1 MSRETFMKELEY
13 LLQDIGEEERADA
26 LAYYRDYLDEA
37 GPEREEQALAEFGS
51 PERVAAMI
59 RASIDGNMEEGGE
72 FTETG
77 YGDERFKDPGYQV
90 QKRYDVPD
98 ISPEPEKTGGE
109 TAGRKGETPRKPES
123 GTSRALKLV
132 LWAILLIV
140 ALPVIFGVGGSVLSA
155 VMGVVIVIF
164 VIFFC
169 IALGAVACLLGGI
182 AAVVGG
188 GIYLFA
194 DALNGAL
201 AIGFGLILFGGGL
214 LLLVLSVWFSGN
226 CLTDATGCCTAEGGD
241 YEEVRHCDQHRGNCV
256 HCGGGNRGDG
266 GLRIRGQRVERSGK
280 RPLVRV
286 QFQLG
291 RIRGQRWKHRG
302 HQRVFL

>member
-123 GTSRALKLV
+123 GLPFSRTCPPHGRSYPASSLHR
-132 LWAILLIV
+132 
-140 ALPVIFGVGGSVLSA
+140 
-155 VMGVVIVIF
+155 VVF
-164 VIFFC
+164 P
-169 IALGAVACLLGGI
+169 
-182 AAVVGG
+182 
-188 GIYLFA
+188 
-194 DALNGAL
+194 
-201 AIGFGLILFGGGL
+201 
-214 LLLVLSVWFSGN
+214 
-226 CLTDATGCCTAEGGD
+226 
-241 YEEVRHCDQHRGNCV
+241 
-256 HCGGGNRGDG
+256 
-266 GLRIRGQRVERSGK
+266 
-280 RPLVRV
+280 RPLGPRSPTRSPGCTVR
-286 QFQLG
+286 LTACNTG
-291 RIRGQRWKHRG
+291 GCPRR
-302 HQRVFL
+302 

>member
-59 RASIDGNMEEGGE
+59 RAGE
-72 FTETG
+72 
-77 YGDERFKDPGYQV
+77 KV

-214 LLLVLSVWFSGN
+214 LLLVLSVWF
-226 CLTDATGCCTAEGGD
+226 
-241 YEEVRHCDQHRGNCV
+241 Y
-256 HCGGGNRGDG
+256 
-266 GLRIRGQRVERSGK
+266 GK
-280 RPLVRV
+280 LVPLVFRK
-286 QFQLG
+286 LLDGCNRLLHSG
-291 RIRGQRWKHRG
+291 RRR
-302 HQRVFL
+302 L

>member
-1 MSRETFMKELEY
+1 MNRETFLRELEY
-13 LLQDIGEEERADA
+13 LLQDMGEEERADA

-37 GPEREEQALAEFGS
+37 GPENEEKVIREFGS

-155 VMGVVIVIF
+155 VMGMVIVIF

-214 LLLVLSVWFSGN
+214 LLLVLSVWF
-226 CLTDATGCCTAEGGD
+226 
-241 YEEVRHCDQHRGNCV
+241 Y
-256 HCGGGNRGDG
+256 
-266 GLRIRGQRVERSGK
+266 GK
-280 RPLVRV
+280 LVPLVFRK
-286 QFQLG
+286 LLDGCNRLLHSG
-291 RIRGQRWKHRG
+291 RRR
-302 HQRVFL
+302 L

>member
-1 MSRETFMKELEY
+1 MF
-13 LLQDIGEEERADA
+13 
-26 LAYYRDYLDEA
+26 
-37 GPEREEQALAEFGS
+37 
-51 PERVAAMI
+51 
-59 RASIDGNMEEGGE
+59 
-72 FTETG
+72 
-77 YGDERFKDPGYQV
+77 YQV

-98 ISPEPEKTGGE
+98 IPPEPEKTGGE

-214 LLLVLSVWFSGN
+214 LLLVLSVWF
-226 CLTDATGCCTAEGGD
+226 
-241 YEEVRHCDQHRGNCV
+241 Y
-256 HCGGGNRGDG
+256 
-266 GLRIRGQRVERSGK
+266 GK
-280 RPLVRV
+280 LVPLVFRK
-286 QFQLG
+286 LLDGCNRLLHSG
-291 RIRGQRWKHRG
+291 RRR
-302 HQRVFL
+302 L